1 MRIIVRVSK
10 LLTSVER
17 GTTLRKGI
25 TVHADR
31 AGANGAMV
39 AGVATGV
46 DTADTGSRAA
56 SARIDTL
63 IAVASLIGAAIGV
76 IDTLSTTTRDK
87 RIAQVSSAT
96 EADRSVVATPIC
108 SGFTIRIHSARIRVT
123 QVIFVEG
130 TAAVERMSSE
140 AFGA

>member
-1 MRIIVRVSK
+1 MRIIVKVSK

-63 IAVASLIGAAIGV
+63 IAVASLIGAAI
-76 IDTLSTTTRDK
+76 LL
-87 RIAQVSSAT
+87 
-96 EADRSVVATPIC
+96 
-108 SGFTIRIHSARIRVT
+108 
-123 QVIFVEG
+123 
-130 TAAVERMSSE
+130 
-140 AFGA
+140 